1 MKTTFYYQNME
12 YPSSNNHTVNLSEK
26 VAILQRVGIFNT
38 AEEEILTEIAE
49 LLTEFRVQEGITIF
63 DEGDEG
69 NSMYIIVEGKV
80 RVFDPDNDYTF
91 AQLGSGEVFGEY
103 ALLDTEKRSASVS
116 TIEDTY
122 LLSLE
127 QETFYELM
135 LSNQHI
141 LRGILR
147 ELVKRSRNSNQ
158 LQEDLAQKKEELST
172 TVEELNTTNE
182 ELNATNEALKLSK
195 ELIEEK
201 TVAIQDS
208 IEYAQ
213 NIQKALLPH
222 QAKFEALLPTS
233 FIFFSPR
240 DVVSGDFYWITEK
253 NNKII
258 VAAVDCTGHGVPGA
272 FMSLLG
278 INFLN
283 QIVDLQG
290 ITESGEILM
299 KLNNYIQAVLNQE
312 KTQNQDGMDM
322 ALCVIDKKAQKLHF
336 AGAKNPLYYIQNQE
350 LKRIKGSL
358 FPIGGMFMDGIEK
371 AYPQHTIPLEE
382 NTMYYIFSDGFQD
395 QFGGMHDKKFT
406 VRSFKE
412 LLQNIHQQDMK
423 SQQKQLAETFENW
436 KGSIG
441 EQTDDVLVIGF
452 KI

>member
-1 MKTTFYYQNME
+1 MQYS
-12 YPSSNNHTVNLSEK
+12 SSNNHSVNLREK
-26 VAILQRVGIFNT
+26 VEILKRVGIFNT
-38 AEEEILTEIAE
+38 AEENILLEIVEV
-49 LLTEFRVQEGITIF
+49 LTEFRVQEGITIF
-63 DEGDEG
+63 EQDDEG
-69 NSMYIIVEGKV
+69 NAMYIIVEGKV

-91 AQLGSGEVFGEY
+91 AELGAGKVFGEY

-116 TIEDTY
+116 TIEDTF

-127 QETFYELM
+127 QETFYKLM
-135 LSNQHI
+135 LSNQEI
-141 LRGILR
+141 LRGILQ

-172 TVEELNTTNE
+172 TIEELH
-182 ELNATNEALKLSK
+182 ATLEALRISK

-201 TVAIQDS
+201 TLAIQDS

-222 QAKFEALLPTS
+222 TTKFQELLPEH
-233 FIFFSPR
+233 FIFFLPR

-253 NNKII
+253 HNKII

-283 QIVDLQG
+283 QIVELQG
-290 ITESGEILM
+290 VTEADKILT
-299 KLNNYIQAVLNQE
+299 KLNIYIQGVLNQE

-322 ALCVIDKKAQKLHF
+322 SLCVINKKEQKLDF
-336 AGAKNPLYYIQNQE
+336 AGAKNPLYYIENQE

-358 FPIGGMFMDGIEK
+358 FPIGGMFIEGLEK
-371 AYPQHTIPLEE
+371 TYPKHTIPLEKD
-382 NTMYYIFSDGFQD
+382 TIYYIFSDGFQD
-395 QFGGMHDKKFT
+395 QFGGKDDKKYT
-406 VRSFKE
+406 VRSFKNI
-412 LLQNIHQQDMK
+412 LLEIHQKDMK
-423 SQQKQLAETFENW
+423 SQKEALSTSFKHW
-436 KGSIG
+436 KEFST